1 MNRALIRSL
10 SVSLALLSPI
20 PLAEAN
26 DLNLLGCWRSQNMD
40 QYLSDGKIIH
50 TNNDCVAEFSAREI
64 RSECQNA
71 SGRVNILST
80 YEITAPGRYVATLSQ
95 GSAAAR
101 EPPQPRVFEYVV
113 DGEWLTL
120 TSFPQIRAN
129 AQSPAID
136 KFVGLAV
143 RVNTPS
149 GKDTCQP
156 RGPSNIRVGGRAVSS
171 LLLTVPKTYVPV
183 LKDPFDPFGDPHLAQ
198 AINFNFLIGQF
209 VPAGSEKVWAEGI
222 PMPGR
227 RYVLVV
233 EDYRVG
239 SRPMRPADFR
249 QYKASIKQDIGQDKV
264 SCEDE
269 KRLCFSTAHSED
281 RVSNQPSQ
289 VLGYMTTEFV
299 NLKGRVAII
308 YGVATGGTPEDS
320 KAARRSAD
328 IFAAQIVR
336 DNP

>member
-1 MNRALIRSL
+1 MNRALIRSV

-40 QYLSDGKIIH
+40 QYLSDEKIIH
-50 TNNDCVAEFSAREI
+50 TNNDCVAEFSLREI

-156 RGPSNIRVGGRAVSS
+156 RGPSKIRVGGRAV
-171 LLLTVPKTYVPV
+171 
-183 LKDPFDPFGDPHLAQ
+183 DPFGPLANPHLEK
-198 AINFNFLIGQF
+198 AINFSFLIGQF
-209 VPAGSEKVWAEGI
+209 VPAGSEKVSEEAVS
-222 PMPGR
+222 MPGG

-289 VLGYMTTEFV
+289 VSGYMTTEFV

-328 IFAAQIVR
+328 IFAAQIVY
-336 DNP
+336 